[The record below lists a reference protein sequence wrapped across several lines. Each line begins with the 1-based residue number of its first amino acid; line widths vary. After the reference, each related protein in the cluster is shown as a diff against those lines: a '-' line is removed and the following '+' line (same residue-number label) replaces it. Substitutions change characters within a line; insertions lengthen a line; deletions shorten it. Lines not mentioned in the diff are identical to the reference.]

1 MAHQV
6 GETVYYTKWNEAVG
20 TGSIGVIT
28 SITPDGIIVKL
39 ATETN
44 LESDFITVQEFEL
57 NYPDRNAFCD

>member
-1 MAHQV
+1 
-6 GETVYYTKWNEAVG
+6 VYYTKWNEAVG

-44 LESDFITVQEFEL
+44 LEADFITAQEFEL
-57 NYPDRNAFCD
+57 NYPDGNAYND

>member
-1 MAHQV
+1 MAHRV

-44 LESDFITVQEFEL
+44 LEADFITAQEFEL
-57 NYPDRNAFCD
+57 NYPDGNAYND